1 MKTWTTLIRREY
13 WENRSLWVAPLCA
26 AAFMIVGSIALVARW
41 GQMRIGPRG
50 GSGAMPDLAATGKG
64 FVMAVYAFA
73 SFIVIVGTLA
83 LAAYVFDCLYSERKD
98 RSILFW
104 KSLPVSDS
112 ETVLSKLFV
121 ALVATP
127 VGIFLLA
134 VITHLICGA
143 ILTIRP
149 PVGMPTEKMWQAGPL
164 LHAYGRLGG
173 VFAVNAL
180 WFAPQVAYGML
191 ASVLARRAPMVIALL
206 PPLLVMV
213 GERMI
218 LGTTEAARWFFARS
232 EPQFDLEQ
240 ALMLP
245 GMWIGVGVAVILVL
259 VVIRLRRWRDDS

>member
-1 MKTWTTLIRREY
+1 MKTWITLIRREY
-13 WENRSLWVAPLCA
+13 WENRSLWIAPLCA

-41 GQMRIGPRG
+41 GEIHVGPR
-50 GSGAMPDLAATGKG
+50 GAMPDLAATGKG
-64 FVMAVYAFA
+64 FAIAVYAFA
-73 SFIVIVGTLA
+73 SFIMIVGTLA

-112 ETVLSKLFV
+112 QTVLSKVFV

-134 VITHLICGA
+134 VATHLVCGA
-143 ILTIRP
+143 ILSIRP
-149 PVGMPTEKMWQAGPL
+149 PLGMPTGQMWQAGPL
-164 LHAYGRLGG
+164 LRAYGWLGG

-191 ASVLARRAPMVIALL
+191 ASVLARRAPMVIAFL
-206 PPLLVMV
+206 PPLLVML
-213 GERMI
+213 GERML
-218 LGTTEAARWFFARS
+218 LGTSEAARWFLKRS
-232 EPQFDLEQ
+232 TPQLDLR
-240 ALMLP
+240 AAVMSP
-245 GMWIGVGVAVILVL
+245 GFWVGIGLAVILVL